1 MGCRREAAFL
11 KPAVLVALTN
21 AIAALPAH
29 ADAGKI
35 FDFNLTLP
43 IMTGQFLLLM
53 VFLDKFWFGP
63 VGEVLDKRDGYI
75 REQLQKFKARAPL
88 WLPPRGTAP
97 ASVRMPSTA
106 SRMHAAAPFL

>member
-1 MGCRREAAFL
+1 MLLCRETALL

-75 REQLQKFKARAPL
+75 REQLQKFKVPHAPIGL
-88 WLPPRGTAP
+88 R
-97 ASVRMPSTA
+97 
-106 SRMHAAAPFL
+106 